1 MATYEYRAKQG
12 PGQDSVT
19 GVLEAESRLVALDKL
34 SQQGYFPLSVEEI
47 IAASKKSRW
56 TFRNPVPRKDLS
68 LFTRQLADLLESEVP
83 LLKALRL
90 TERQTTNP
98 ALLQVLREI
107 LEQVKGGKS
116 FSQALQDYPSLFS
129 SLYVSLIYAGEVGG
143 NLSLTLSRLADF
155 IEQEEEF
162 KSRLTAALAYPL
174 LIAVIGLG
182 SIVFLMAFAV
192 PRLASMFTDLG
203 QRMPW
208 ITRVLTHISSG
219 LVDYGV
225 WLILLLPMGW
235 FLFRQGGPLTTL
247 KVKISNALIRIP
259 IWGPVIQKS
268 VIARFARTLAILLSG
283 GVPITESLR
292 VVSDVL
298 DHPALK
304 DRILAVASEVE
315 QGKSLSES
323 LKKVSDFPMFI
334 CHMIAVGEEVNTL
347 EKSLNKVAATYE
359 RETDRAMKLAT
370 SLLEP
375 MMILVMGS
383 VVGVI
388 VIAMLLPIFQVSAF
402 VK

>member
-1 MATYEYRAKQG
+1 
-12 PGQDSVT
+12 
-19 GVLEAESRLVALDKL
+19 
-34 SQQGYFPLSVEEI
+34 
-47 IAASKKSRW
+47 
-56 TFRNPVPRKDLS
+56 
-68 LFTRQLADLLESEVP
+68 
-83 LLKALRL
+83 
-90 TERQTTNP
+90 
-98 ALLQVLREI
+98 
-107 LEQVKGGKS
+107 
-116 FSQALQDYPSLFS
+116 
-129 SLYVSLIYAGEVGG
+129 
-143 NLSLTLSRLADF
+143 
-155 IEQEEEF
+155 
-162 KSRLTAALAYPL
+162 
-174 LIAVIGLG
+174 
-182 SIVFLMAFAV
+182 
-192 PRLASMFTDLG
+192 
-203 QRMPW
+203 
-208 ITRVLTHISSG
+208 
-219 LVDYGV
+219 
-225 WLILLLPMGW
+225 
-235 FLFRQGGPLTTL
+235 
-247 KVKISNALIRIP
+247 
-259 IWGPVIQKS
+259 
-268 VIARFARTLAILLSG
+268 LSG